1 MVWMLRP
8 ARGAVPSPTFL
19 WDLGPGPRRD
29 LPKQEFKDCCRER
42 RQCEQIL
49 PTATLREKVECLE
62 GRLARQSRGYV
73 SGKMGT
79 GEGVRGRRV
88 NY

>member
-1 MVWMLRP
+1 MSVD
-8 ARGAVPSPTFL
+8 TT
-19 WDLGPGPRRD
+19 
-29 LPKQEFKDCCRER
+29 DCYA
-42 RQCEQIL
+42 QG
-49 PTATLREKVECLE
+49 KVESLE

-79 GEGVRGRRV
+79 GKGVRGRRR